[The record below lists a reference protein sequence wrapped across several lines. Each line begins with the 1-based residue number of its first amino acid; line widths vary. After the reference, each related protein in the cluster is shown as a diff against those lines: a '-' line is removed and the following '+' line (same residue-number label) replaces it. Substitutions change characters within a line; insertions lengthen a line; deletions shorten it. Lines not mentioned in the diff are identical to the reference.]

1 MQRKEKCNF
10 YTKKKLVM
18 ETVPEEVQMLN
29 LLGKNFKVAI
39 INTFREI
46 KETVYKEL
54 KEIMTIM
61 SHKMEIINKTNCEEK
76 GGG

>member
-1 MQRKEKCNF
+1 
-10 YTKKKLVM
+10 
-18 ETVPEEVQMLN
+18 MLN